1 MACASFQRRK
11 GKFETPVWN
20 KPLFRNKWKEIGKT
34 EVIWDCLDPKWVKN
48 LEVQYYFE
56 KREYFKVVIYDL
68 DDNKNLNNYE
78 GNDLIGSVEFCIH
91 DIVTA
96 PNQTLEK
103 TIECDLRPPGQSGTI
118 KMIADEKKGLN
129 NEEANFNLSG

>member
-1 MACASFQRRK
+1 M
-11 GKFETPVWN
+11 
-20 KPLFRNKWKEIGKT
+20 
-34 EVIWDCLDPKWVKN
+34 
-48 LEVQYYFE
+48 
-56 KREYFKVVIYDL
+56 
-68 DDNKNLNNYE
+68 DDNENLNNYE
-78 GNDLIGSVEFCIH
+78 GHDLIGSVEFSIH